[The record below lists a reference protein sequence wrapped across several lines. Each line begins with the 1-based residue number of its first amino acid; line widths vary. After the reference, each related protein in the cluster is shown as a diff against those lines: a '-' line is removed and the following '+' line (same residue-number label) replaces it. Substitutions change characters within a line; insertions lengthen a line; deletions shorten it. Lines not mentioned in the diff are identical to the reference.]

1 MPTLPPRLFETSHT
15 IQYPRVVHYNGYGDA
30 FSQLPNESD
39 VQYAQRMLKD
49 WVPTVSELVAG
60 KPAAQQIAILESK
73 MKSIEEKGLLKIP
86 VIGPFYFQP
95 RYDEYKAQ
103 LPVLYQQM
111 AAEQQVQADKG
122 ATYRAYALAGIAAA
136 VLGVSYFGL
145 RFYYLVKANE
155 DTRETS
161 RVKSERERFQ
171 KVAQKRQEKKSK
183 RATQSRNLN
192 PRRRR
197 K

>member
-15 IQYPRVVHYNGYGDA
+15 VTYPRVVHYNGYGDTSSA

-73 MKSIEEKGLLKIP
+73 MKSMEEQGLLKMP

-95 RYDEYKAQ
+95 RYNEYKAQ

-111 AAEQQVQADKG
+111 AAEKQVQADKG

-155 DTRETS
+155 GARETS
-161 RVKSERERFQ
+161 RIKSERERLQ
-171 KVAQKRQEKKSK
+171 AR
-183 RATQSRNLN
+183 TQN

>member
-1 MPTLPPRLFETSHT
+1 MPTLPPRLFETPHT
-15 IQYPRVVHYNGYGDA
+15 VQYPRVVHYNGYGDA

-73 MKSIEEKGLLKIP
+73 MKSMEEQGLLKIP
-86 VIGPFYFQP
+86 VIGPLYFQP
-95 RYDEYKAQ
+95 RYNEYKAQ

-111 AAEQQVQADKG
+111 AAEKQVQADKG

-161 RVKSERERFQ
+161 RIKSERERLQ
-171 KVAQKRQEKKSK
+171 AR
-183 RATQSRNLN
+183 TLN
-192 PRRRR
+192 PKRRRR
-197 K
+197 